1 MEITLTGTIHEGTY
15 TAKGVYEGTVFPYFV
30 HIPACAQ
37 GRDNCALL
45 VTHDGLNR
53 ADAWAM
59 EQLAETGEAPPC
71 ITVGIVSGTLP
82 LEGGVDRGMRMLNYD
97 MFTRDYPDFVA
108 DEFLPYLTETYDL
121 HISPSPDMHMT
132 SGGSSGGISAW
143 NMAWYRTDVFR
154 RVYMSSPSF
163 LSMGNGREIPALIRK
178 VETKPIRVWTEF
190 SEHEPD
196 DYFGSSY
203 CAADDAERAL
213 RFAGYDMMSAYY
225 PGEGHCSRNG
235 NPENALERMRFLWK
249 NWDSEPITV
258 KKLSPRMEKLISVE
272 YPWEET
278 DDFPKKTDAVT
289 PAGRYTVE
297 RGTIRFTADD
307 GSSRVVG
314 DAPVWNVPLA
324 VSPDMTRLYMGKSG
338 GVIAMTIRPDGG
350 LAGRFVHAALHME
363 TDLFVSGAYDLCASS
378 DDRLYAATE
387 SGIQCIRSFGLI
399 DAIVPL
405 PDGLVPREIE
415 FDTVDGMTY
424 LYART
429 GNKIFRRR
437 WLQGGRVSD
446 TPTEVLNRGYYD

>member
-1 MEITLTGTIHEGTY
+1 MEITLTGTVYEGTY
-15 TAKGVYEGTVFPYFV
+15 TAKGVYDGIVFPYFV
-30 HIPACAQ
+30 HVPVCAEN
-37 GRDNCALL
+37 RENCALL

-59 EQLAETGEAPPC
+59 EQLAGTGEAPPC
-71 ITVGIVSGTLP
+71 ITVGVVSGTLP
-82 LEGGVDRGMRMLNYD
+82 LDGGFSRGMRMLNYD

-108 DEFLPYLTETYDL
+108 DELLPYLIETYDL
-121 HISPSPDMHMT
+121 HISPSPDLHMT

-143 NMAWYRTDVFR
+143 NMAWYRTDAFR

-258 KKLSPRMEKLISVE
+258 KKLSPRMEKLISIDC
-272 YPWEET
+272 PWEET
-278 DDFPKKTDAVT
+278 DDFPQKADAVT
-289 PAGRYTVE
+289 PAGKYTVE
-297 RGTIRFTADD
+297 RGNVLFTPN
-307 GSSRVVG
+307 GGKSRVVS
-314 DAPVWNVPLA
+314 DAPAWAVPLA
-324 VSPDMTRLYMGKSG
+324 VSSDKTRLYMGKRS
-338 GVIAMTIRPDGG
+338 GVIAVTIQPDGS

-363 TDLFVSGAYDLCASS
+363 TDSFISGAYDLCASS

-415 FDTVDGMTY
+415 FDTADGVTY
-424 LYART
+424 LYARAAH
-429 GNKIFRRR
+429 KIFRRR

-446 TPTEVLNRGYYD
+446 TPTQPRNMSYYD

>member
-1 MEITLTGTIHEGTY
+1 MELQLTGTVHEGRY
-15 TAKGVYEGTVFPYFV
+15 TAKGVYEGVVFPYLV
-30 HIPACAQ
+30 HIPACAEN
-37 GRDNCALL
+37 RDNCALL

-82 LEGGVDRGMRMLNYD
+82 LEHGTPRGMRMLNYD

-108 DEFLPYLTETYDL
+108 DELLPYLTETYDL
-121 HISPSPDMHMT
+121 HISPSPDLHMT

-190 SEHEPD
+190 SENEPD

-203 CAADDAERAL
+203 CAADDAARAL
-213 RFAGYDMMSAYY
+213 KFAGYDMMSAYY

-249 NWDSEPITV
+249 NWDTEPVTV
-258 KKLSPRMEKLISVE
+258 KKLSTRMEKLISVDF
-272 YPWEET
+272 PWEET
-278 DDFPKKTDAVT
+278 DDFPQKVDAVT
-289 PAGRYTVE
+289 AAGKYTVE
-297 RGTIRFTADD
+297 RGDIRFTAND
-307 GSSRVVG
+307 GTSRVVS
-314 DAPVWNVPLA
+314 DASAWDVPLA
-324 VSPDMTRLYMGKSG
+324 VSSDKTRLYMGKSR

-363 TDLFVSGAYDLCASS
+363 TDGIASGAYDLCVST
-378 DDRLYAATE
+378 DDRLYAATD
-387 SGIQCIRSFGLI
+387 SGIQSIRSFGLI
-399 DAIVPL
+399 DAIIPL

-415 FDTVDGMTY
+415 FDTVDGETY
-424 LYART
+424 LYAHAV
-429 GNKIFRRR
+429 GKIFRRR
-437 WLQGGRVSD
+437 WLQGGRPSD
-446 TPTEVLNRGYYD
+446 LPTEPLNRGYYD